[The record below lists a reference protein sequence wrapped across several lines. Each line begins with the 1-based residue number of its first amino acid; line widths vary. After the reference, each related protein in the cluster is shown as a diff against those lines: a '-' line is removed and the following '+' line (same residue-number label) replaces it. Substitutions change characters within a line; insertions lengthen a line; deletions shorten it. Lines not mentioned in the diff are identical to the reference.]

1 MTETAGQTGTGRR
14 VSRSLGV
21 WTAFV
26 AGLGIGVLATVA
38 FLYVRGLLPHDV
50 DGDFDERAWR
60 SDLEAVRGPMSDA
73 EWEVHVDVVVSHCA
87 EGDEE
92 FRHFNSAGEGMAM
105 FYVERR
111 IDWSYVCP
119 DRLPFVNDVRADI
132 EDIYH

>member
-1 MTETAGQTGTGRR
+1 
-14 VSRSLGV
+14 V

-26 AGLGIGVLATVA
+26 VGLSIGVLATVA

-60 SDLEAVRGPMSDA
+60 SDLESVSGPMSDA
-73 EWEVHVDVVVSHCA
+73 EWEVHVDVVMSHCA

-92 FRHFNSAGEGMAM
+92 FRHFNSAGDSAEAGT

-111 IDWSYVCP
+111 IDWSYACP
-119 DRLPFVNDVRADI
+119 DRLLFVNDVRADI
-132 EDIYH
+132 EDIYQ